1 MVRSPDLATE
11 VTMQPITRYGFDAA
25 IIFSDIL
32 VVPGALGQPFAF
44 REGRGVRMEFPVR
57 GESDLARLST
67 EGAAERLDYVYQALR
82 QTREALGGERALLGF
97 GGSPWTLAAYM
108 IEGGSSEDGA
118 TVRAMAARRD
128 PVLVRL
134 LEMLTEVLADYFRG
148 QIEAGADAIQI
159 FDSWATWCQDY
170 EEWSLRWVRDVVKM
184 LRPKVPVIFF
194 ARGRNRDA
202 SALATTGATVLSLDW
217 ETPLSEVRR
226 SLGRDIALQGNLDP
240 AVLEGAPD
248 KAAAAALS
256 VLDDT
261 APFHGHIFNLGHGIR
276 PSARL
281 ESVGAVVEAVKN
293 FKKETDA
300 VAAR

>member
-1 MVRSPDLATE
+1 
-11 VTMQPITRYGFDAA
+11 MQPIHRYGFDAA

-32 VVPGALGQPFAF
+32 VVPGAMGQPFAF

-57 GESDLARLST
+57 SEPDLARLSAQ
-67 EGAAERLDYVYQALR
+67 GAAEQLDYVYQALR
-82 QTREALGGERALLGF
+82 RTREALGNERALLGF

-118 TVRAMAARRD
+118 IVRAMAARRD

-134 LEMLTEVLADYFRG
+134 LEMLSEVLADYFRG
-148 QIEAGADAIQI
+148 QIAAGADAIQI

-170 EEWSLRWVRDVVKM
+170 EEWSLRWVREVVQQ
-184 LRPKVPVIFF
+184 LRTTVPVVFF

-202 SALATTGATVLSLDW
+202 ARLLSTGAGVLSLDW

-226 SLGRDIALQGNLDP
+226 ALGRDTPLQGNLDP
-240 AVLEGAPD
+240 AALEGAPEQAGV
-248 KAAAAALS
+248 AART
-256 VLDDT
+256 VLEDM
-261 APFHGHIFNLGHGIR
+261 APYHGHIFNLGHGIR

-281 ESVGAVVEAVKN
+281 ESVAAVVEAVRN
-293 FKKETDA
+293 FKKEPDA